1 MNIQKLIIALLMIVI
16 FSFFC
21 EKNPASYQNNN
32 DGERILFIR
41 NSLNFNEICTMKPD
55 GSDIKVITR
64 NQSGKSVENYQWA
77 RWSPDKK
84 KLVIQGGPGSTLEYK
99 PLWLMDCE
107 GNLLL
112 KLTWNGWNPL
122 WRNNNEIIFTRLRG
136 YFSLIADVYSITVD
150 GKNED
155 VIYQVADSTGFSV
168 SDIYKD
174 GKYLLGAEAFFFKDS
189 LGRMNMT
196 DNEIVKVN
204 IYTKE
209 KNYLTNNTVHDTR
222 ASLSTDETMIAYT
235 SMNFTEDS
243 IGIHNIY
250 LMTPE
255 GEFVKQLT
263 DEIIPNPYSFLNLV
277 PSAGGKQLAYSKA
290 DQSGGYNPYTD
301 IFIIDIQIKSVKKLT
316 NTAKD
321 EISSNV
327 MDWR

>member
-1 MNIQKLIIALLMIVI
+1 MNIINLIITLVLIIILL
-16 FSFFC
+16 FSC
-21 EKNPASYQNNN
+21 EKNPASYQTN
-32 DGERILFIR
+32 DCTDKILFIR
-41 NSLNFNEICTMKPD
+41 NSANFNEICTMKPD
-55 GSDIKVITR
+55 GSGIKVIAR
-64 NQSGKSVENYQWA
+64 NQSGNSVENYQWA

-84 KLVIQGGPGSTLEYK
+84 NLVVQGGPGSTLEYQ
-99 PLWLMDCE
+99 PLWLMDLE

-136 YFSLIADVYSITVD
+136 YFSLMADVYSITVD
-150 GKNED
+150 GKNENI
-155 VIYQVADSTGFSV
+155 IYREADSTGFSP

-174 GKYLLGAEAFFFKDS
+174 GKYLLGAAAFFFKDS

-209 KNYLTNNTVHDTR
+209 INYLTNNTVHDTR
-222 ASLSTDETMIAYT
+222 ATLNPDETIIAYT

-243 IGIHNIY
+243 TGIHNIY

-263 DEIIPNPYSFLNLV
+263 DEIIPNTSSFLNLV
-277 PSAGGKQLAYSKA
+277 WSPGGKQLAYSEA

-301 IFIIDIQIKSVKKLT
+301 IFIIDIQTKSVKKLT

-327 MDWR
+327 MDWK